1 MWLVAG
7 PLEEVDAWGGLLIF
21 IKLAVINNTASH
33 LADRWFICMYMMYM
47 CHA

>member
-7 PLEEVDAWGGLLIF
+7 PPEEVDAWGGSLIF

-33 LADRWFICMYMMYM
+33 LADSSYVCT
-47 CHA
+47 